1 MLTLFIHGPFR
12 RGGKPNKS
20 PSDPNNNFD
29 GREFLH
35 LSDVQHVREYLFIL
49 VKNMSLYQVTKWTT
63 PPRQYFRYTARQK
76 SRNPFAWSSFVV
88 VIKIQSSSMHTEF
101 FFSKE
106 SWRCTVILK
115 CPLFLVPFPYEVNS
129 TKFAC
134 KSVPLSK
141 PKPIPIVFIW
151 LREGPLWP
159 TFVHAQGPQLFV
171 SKPDWH
177 ATSVVVK

>member
-1 MLTLFIHGPFR
+1 M
-12 RGGKPNKS
+12 
-20 PSDPNNNFD
+20 
-29 GREFLH
+29 
-35 LSDVQHVREYLFIL
+35 
-49 VKNMSLYQVTKWTT
+49 
-63 PPRQYFRYTARQK
+63 
-76 SRNPFAWSSFVV
+76 
-88 VIKIQSSSMHTEF
+88 F
-101 FFSKE
+101 FFQTLDNLYISFFGRKMGNLRVVLKSELATITFFPQAVFGCHQGGQVVPCCNGEHHTTLLENRLRSGQARAVNASK
-106 SWRCTVILK
+106 SGWKLHTMILK
-115 CPLFLVPFPYEVNS
+115 CPLFLVRFPYEVNS